1 MATSK
6 RFGAVAALLAMVT
19 GFTACLK
26 TENNTTPSRPVAAF
40 VVINGISSAAK
51 LDFYDNSTK
60 IKDSVSTGFAGY
72 NYQAYGGTHIFD
84 LKRFATS
91 TTVVS
96 TNAATYDSLTYYTL
110 VAFGDSTSPVFY
122 PIKDDFSSASTGKLN
137 IRVWNLSSN
146 IGPVDVY
153 LNTTKVDSNVTFSM
167 ARPITTFKALTT
179 VSNANS
185 ITVKKA
191 GTETIVATNNGST
204 TSLSTGGVYTI
215 FLTGDVNT
223 TSGSL
228 APYVGYIKN
237 YY

>member
-122 PIKDDFSSASTGKLN
+122 PIKDDFSGASTSKLN

-167 ARPITTFKALTT
+167 ARPSTAFKALTT

-191 GTETIVATNNGST
+191 GTETIVAINNGST

>member
-1 MATSK
+1 MVTSK

-26 TENNTTPSRPVAAF
+26 TENTTPSRPVAAF

-60 IKDSVSTGFAGY
+60 VKDSISTGFAGY

-84 LKRFATS
+84 LKRYATA

-96 TNAATYDSLTYYTL
+96 TSAATYDSLTYYTL

-122 PIKDDFSSASTGKLN
+122 PIKDDFSGANSSNLN

-153 LNTTKVDSNVTFSM
+153 LNATKVDSNVTFSM
-167 ARPITTFKALTT
+167 ARPSSVYKALTT
-179 VSNANS
+179 VSNATS

-191 GTETIVATNNGST
+191 GTSTVVAINNGST
-204 TSLSTGGVYTI
+204 TNLSTGGVYTI
-215 FLTGDVNT
+215 FLTGNEGS

>member
-26 TENNTTPSRPVAAF
+26 TENTTPSRPVAAF

-51 LDFYDNSTK
+51 LDFYDNSSK
-60 IKDSVSTGFAGY
+60 IKDSISTGFAGY

-84 LKRFATS
+84 LKRYATAA
-91 TTVVS
+91 TVVS
-96 TNAATYDSLTYYTL
+96 TSAATYDSLTYYTL

-122 PIKDDFSSASTGKLN
+122 PIKDDFTGANTSNLN

-153 LNTTKVDSNVTFSM
+153 LNSTKVDSNVTFSM
-167 ARPITTFKALTT
+167 ARPSTAFKALTT
-179 VSNANS
+179 VSSATS

-191 GTETIVATNNGST
+191 GTETVVAINNGST

-215 FLTGDVNT
+215 FLTGNAT
-223 TSGSL
+223 SISGSL
-228 APYVGYIKN
+228 APFVGYIKN

>member
-1 MATSK
+1 MVTSK

-26 TENNTTPSRPVAAF
+26 TENTTPSRPVAAF

-72 NYQAYGGTHIFD
+72 NYQAYGGVHIFE
-84 LKRFATS
+84 LKRYATG

-96 TNAATYDSLTYYTL
+96 TSAATYDSLNYYTL

-122 PIKDDFSSASTGKLN
+122 PIKDSEFNGANTANLN
-137 IRVWNLSSN
+137 IRFWNLSSN
-146 IGPVDVY
+146 IGPVDLY
-153 LNTTKVDSNVTFSM
+153 LNATKVDSNVTFSM
-167 ARPITTFKALTT
+167 SRPTTVFKALST
-179 VSNANS
+179 VTSATS

-191 GTETIVATNNGST
+191 GTSTVVATNNSST
-204 TSLSTGGVYTI
+204 TQLSVSGVYTI
-215 FLTGDVNT
+215 FLTGNANVT
-223 TSGSL
+223 TGSL
-228 APYVGYIKN
+228 APYVGYIKS